1 MKILSVPRWMLLGNN
16 GAGWLP
22 NVTLIAN
29 DLTGGNRKRVINN
42 EVIHQLQQDEVGY
55 IAWVLMYFWFH
66 FSFELVRWWPFE
78 LKRKY
83 GYQNNPFEIDSR
95 DWDEDLANRP
105 ARYWATCE
113 KA

>member
-1 MKILSVPRWMLLGNN
+1 MKNLSVPRWVLLGNN

-22 NVTLIAN
+22 NVSLIAN
-29 DLTGGNRKRVINN
+29 DLTGDERKRVINN
-42 EVIHQLQQDEVGY
+42 EAIHQIQQDEVGY
-55 IAWVLMYFWFH
+55 VLWVFMYIDFLL
-66 FSFELVRWWPFE
+66 E
-78 LKRKY
+78 Y

-95 DWDEDLANRP
+95 DWDEDLDNRP